1 MSRASEIQI
10 LLRERELL
18 EESQTVEV
26 DHYQRIVHMRGY
38 MEIRETTKLDTT

>member
-26 DHYQRIVHMRGY
+26 DDYQRKVYLRNFNQV
-38 MEIRETTKLDTT
+38 